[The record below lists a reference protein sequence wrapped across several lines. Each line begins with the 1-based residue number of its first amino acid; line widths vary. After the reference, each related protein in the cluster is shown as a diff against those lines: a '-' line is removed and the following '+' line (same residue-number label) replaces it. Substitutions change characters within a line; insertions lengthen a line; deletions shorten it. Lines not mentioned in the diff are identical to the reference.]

1 MGYRNRSGN
10 GFGSM
15 AMDPRVSNLV
25 KSCVPK
31 KLMNRAKTRCGEK
44 IGLEI
49 YTTLGSFKAWLG

>member
-1 MGYRNRSGN
+1 
-10 GFGSM
+10 M